1 MADTARKPEPE
12 NKDLEMGL
20 LYSKYLQTTMI
31 ELIMQKKAEESEK
44 LIDGQIGILVN
55 GEDAVNKK
63 LLAMKKKEK
72 DLKTLMKLQEI
83 LDKELAEVTA
93 LLGKKFVIPGKL
105 KI

>member
-1 MADTARKPEPE
+1 
-12 NKDLEMGL
+12 
-20 LYSKYLQTTMI
+20 MI

-44 LIDGQIGILVN
+44 LIDDQIGILVN

>member
-1 MADTARKPEPE
+1 
-12 NKDLEMGL
+12 
-20 LYSKYLQTTMI
+20 MI